1 MKSCLACHKKLNK
14 GDKNYHQKCLADF
27 WQEDTPVLE
36 LDYEL
41 SQIEDLAKENIAQ
54 RIIVTGVQPKL
65 SLGFTQENAQ
75 NRLTIVGALNGRYI
89 LKPPFQLYPQMPE
102 IEALSMLLTQ
112 ACGILT
118 VPFLLIPLKD
128 GSLAYL
134 TKRIDRNGKGEKF
147 PMEDACQFTE
157 RLTEHKYRGSYEQI
171 AKGIFRYT
179 QSPLLETVKFYQQV
193 IVSFLIGN
201 NDMHLKNFSMIAEDH
216 KHYELSPSYDMVAVK
231 LLIPEDQEE
240 LALNLNGKKR
250 KLKREDFN
258 EAMLKS
264 HIPEKAIENL
274 WKRIEKGMKS
284 WGALIDN
291 SFLSDNLKETLVG
304 LINERTLPLKLNI
317 KKIQ

>member
-1 MKSCLACHKKLNK
+1 MKHCLACHKELED
-14 GDKNYHQKCLADF
+14 GQINYHQNCLAAF

-36 LDYEL
+36 LEYKL
-41 SQIEDLAKENIAQ
+41 SQIEALAKENVAQ

-65 SLGFTQENAQ
+65 SLGFTEENTQ
-75 NRLTIVGALNGRYI
+75 SRLTIVGALNGRYI

-112 ACGILT
+112 ACGIAT

-134 TKRIDRNGKGEKF
+134 TKRIDRNNISGKY

-171 AKGIFRYT
+171 AKGIFRYA
-179 QSPLLETVKFYQQV
+179 QNPLLETVKFYQQV

-201 NDMHLKNFSMIAEDH
+201 NDMHLKNFSLIAKDNE
-216 KHYELSPSYDMVAVK
+216 HYALSPAYDMVAVK
-231 LLIPEDQEE
+231 LLIPDDNEE

-250 KLKREDFN
+250 KLNRQDFN
-258 EAMLKS
+258 VAMEKA

-274 WKRIEKGMKS
+274 WKRIERGMGS
-284 WGALIDN
+284 WGALINN
-291 SFLSDNLKETLVG
+291 SFLNDENKSAITALIKNRAQQVGVQNLE
-304 LINERTLPLKLNI
+304 
-317 KKIQ
+317 

>member
-1 MKSCLACHKKLNK
+1 MKYCLACHKKLNK
-14 GDKNYHQKCLADF
+14 GDENYHQKCLADF

-41 SQIEDLAKENIAQ
+41 SQIEDLAKENVAQ

-65 SLGFTQENAQ
+65 SLGFTKESAQ

-112 ACGILT
+112 ACGIST

-134 TKRIDRNGKGEKF
+134 TKRIDRNGKREKF

-171 AKGIFRYT
+171 AKGILRYT
-179 QSPLLETVKFYQQV
+179 ENPLLETVKFYQQV

-201 NDMHLKNFSMIAEDH
+201 NDMHLKNFSIIANDN
-216 KHYELSPSYDMVAVK
+216 KHYEFSPVYDMVAVK

-258 EAMLKS
+258 EAMLKA

-274 WKRIEKGMKS
+274 WKRIEKGMKN
-284 WGALIDN
+284 WKELINN
-291 SFLSDNLKETLVG
+291 SFLKEGNKKLLLEIV
-304 LINERTLPLKLNI
+304 ERKRKQLEL
-317 KKIQ
+317 